1 MSLTPCTAFIPGHLP
16 LQPARHSCTSHTWP
30 KTAAVAV
37 LIAPRT
43 RSVRGWKQ
51 RAFLRSGVVSQAPEL
66 LEAESEEE
74 RLQRMLLDLGEF
86 ELLEG
91 SSSELLQ
98 RAFTS
103 LRNTK
108 GGKEAKERLPSSSEL
123 LGLFASAVL
132 QDPSNVE
139 AIFGMGVFLEVSH
152 RPMEMLRWM
161 DLVLELQ
168 PKHLGAWEALAG
180 YRQLASLDTARTRPR
195 DALLEHQQVYVLPM
209 EVWSEGVAED
219 LQVAAKHV
227 DREWQ
232 ENAYDP
238 PRDIASDRSFSV
250 MAWDDVLCEELL
262 RHLEESV
269 KDHFEYIFT
278 NRHVFGADEDHQGPA
293 ANMWLPSQRAPSNAA
308 EVAARSILRHL
319 LKEEITEFAGVE
331 YWARVRSFN
340 LGARFH
346 YDADVDA
353 EEREWVQGNPWRP
366 WTSCVFYLTTGG
378 PTVVLEQVLSP
389 EGHLTPSLP
398 ACGHL
403 CVPKRNRLLVM
414 RGDLFH
420 GSLPVKVWLDSDES
434 RKVFIFNFWRRH
446 RPTAPSCQEP
456 CLARHVA
463 MQPHLLQDSE
473 VQNLEKL
480 MELHYQDL
488 RETPLRPQILARPED
503 LPHSSDFG
511 YLPVLLPMPSM
522 EQVCAEGGF
531 YRLDWLRAAEKFGPQ
546 PQRWMVFFAGR
557 SGN

>member
-168 PKHLGAWEALAG
+168 PKHLGAWEARSRAQEHRGRLSEALAG

-195 DALLEHQQVYVLPM
+195 DALLEHQQVYVL
-209 EVWSEGVAED
+209 
-219 LQVAAKHV
+219 
-227 DREWQ
+227 
-232 ENAYDP
+232 
-238 PRDIASDRSFSV
+238 
-250 MAWDDVLCEELL
+250 
-262 RHLEESV
+262 
-269 KDHFEYIFT
+269 
-278 NRHVFGADEDHQGPA
+278 
-293 ANMWLPSQRAPSNAA
+293 
-308 EVAARSILRHL
+308 
-319 LKEEITEFAGVE
+319 
-331 YWARVRSFN
+331 
-340 LGARFH
+340 
-346 YDADVDA
+346 
-353 EEREWVQGNPWRP
+353 
-366 WTSCVFYLTTGG
+366 
-378 PTVVLEQVLSP
+378 
-389 EGHLTPSLP
+389 
-398 ACGHL
+398 
-403 CVPKRNRLLVM
+403 
-414 RGDLFH
+414 
-420 GSLPVKVWLDSDES
+420 
-434 RKVFIFNFWRRH
+434 
-446 RPTAPSCQEP
+446 
-456 CLARHVA
+456 
-463 MQPHLLQDSE
+463 
-473 VQNLEKL
+473 
-480 MELHYQDL
+480 
-488 RETPLRPQILARPED
+488 
-503 LPHSSDFG
+503 
-511 YLPVLLPMPSM
+511 
-522 EQVCAEGGF
+522 
-531 YRLDWLRAAEKFGPQ
+531 
-546 PQRWMVFFAGR
+546 
-557 SGN
+557 